1 MTDGPHASDG
11 DASPTHL
18 LWTGGWDSTFRLLDL
33 VLTERRPVK
42 PCYLIDLRRRS
53 TLHEL
58 RAMARIRAG
67 IARLS
72 PEAGQRIG
80 TTTIVSAG
88 ELPRDPDLVARFHAL
103 LARSYLGAQYVDL
116 AQLARHLDVGRLE
129 LSVHADDRAAVLLEG
144 VLRPDE
150 APGRRV
156 VWALDAAH
164 ADGDVGLFAGFRFP
178 LLPLTKS
185 EMLAIAAREGFAGVL
200 EQTWFCHTPTRG
212 GRPCGVCAPCKYTI
226 EEGLG
231 RRVPWPGRAKHA
243 ARRIPGA
250 RWLYRRLVPER

>member
-33 VLTERRPVK
+33 VLTERRPVR

-58 RAMARIRAG
+58 RAMARIRAD

-88 ELPRDPDLVARFHAL
+88 ELSRDPDLVARFHAL

-116 AQLARHLDVGRLE
+116 AQLARQLDE
-129 LSVHADDRAAVLLEG
+129 T
-144 VLRPDE
+144 
-150 APGRRV
+150 PGRRV
-156 VWALDAAH
+156 VWTLDPAH
-164 ADGDVGLFAGFRFP
+164 ADGDLGLFAGFRFP
-178 LLPLTKS
+178 LLPLTKP
-185 EMLAIAAREGFAGVL
+185 EMLAIATREGFARVL